1 MQTVLTLMLVRFG
14 LIVGGLVVVA
24 LIAFGV
30 AVTLKRRG
38 RGAQV
43 RRYAEAAA
51 GYLETRATARPG
63 RGGSRGRLAGEAV
76 RFAARYLDD
85 GQRPRNDRSFEDD
98 QRLRDDRPSEDS
110 RRLGDE
116 RYGRDER

>member
-1 MQTVLTLMLVRFG
+1 METVLTLLLVRFG

-24 LIAFGV
+24 LVVFGV

-51 GYLETRATARPG
+51 GYLETRGAVRPG
-63 RGGSRGRLAGEAV
+63 RG
-76 RFAARYLDD
+76 
-85 GQRPRNDRSFEDD
+85 
-98 QRLRDDRPSEDS
+98 
-110 RRLGDE
+110 
-116 RYGRDER
+116 

>member
-85 GQRPRNDRSFEDD
+85 D

-110 RRLGDE
+110 RRFGDE
-116 RYGRDER
+116 RYGRDDR